1 VVQRKSTFA
10 DPKCEHLCTQ
20 IEIFNRPKTLLEI
33 VQTDRAM
40 SMYARRQHAVATSK
54 PRLVTA
60 QQFEKRQ
67 MRRRADEGDIRTI
80 NRVINADAIAKT
92 TQRSDERVGALR
104 RQRRFQQ
111 QNDELEMEEIYRQ
124 RTHLE
129 EERQVLADQDNRLA
143 AALFAQ
149 KNATEARQAQ
159 ERRICDQSDELKE
172 LRAKIEA
179 ARLSKARDA
188 QVIQRDIRRKREQTL
203 ETALDKDQLKMFMGV
218 KSREGDINA
227 ELERKKNESKQDL
240 LSQIQDNERRKHD
253 AYLQYMH
260 EKREVDEVVAKLE
273 ASDRI
278 KAAQEAEKQAAAKR
292 EIQLYLQQ
300 REQIKLER
308 KQEQEAD
315 VERDRQHQIFM
326 EQRHQEEQAI
336 IRAQKK
342 KRDALKHKA
351 TAEIER
357 KRQEEENV
365 RNMLEELYQEQAE
378 QAAWEAEKAKEAK
391 EIKSKRDMVAAND
404 RQKVIRAERARAIQR
419 EEHEFK
425 TKMLEK
431 FAADARIAEQERVQ
445 GEEQKRVYMS
455 EVKNLMQMRRD
466 AYDRAITEE
475 QQERSRHS
483 QQEEARKAVV
493 ERERQRLL
501 AEVADELRD
510 YLPPGALQTNE
521 DYELVH
527 GKKIRQE
534 QSYLSQLDA
543 GQTPFSHD
551 FTNMRTH

>member
-1 VVQRKSTFA
+1 
-10 DPKCEHLCTQ
+10 
-20 IEIFNRPKTLLEI
+20 
-33 VQTDRAM
+33 M
-40 SMYARRQHAVATSK
+40 
-54 PRLVTA
+54 
-60 QQFEKRQ
+60 
-67 MRRRADEGDIRTI
+67 
-80 NRVINADAIAKT
+80 
-92 TQRSDERVGALR
+92 
-104 RQRRFQQ
+104 
-111 QNDELEMEEIYRQ
+111 EMEAIYRQ

-149 KNATEARQAQ
+149 KNATEARRAQ
-159 ERRICDQSDELKE
+159 DRRICDQSDELKE

-179 ARLSKARDA
+179 ARLNKARDA
-188 QVIQRDIRRKREQTL
+188 QVIQRDTRRKREKTL
-203 ETALDKDQLKMFMGV
+203 QIALDRDQLKMFMGV
-218 KSREGDINA
+218 KSREGDIDA
-227 ELERKKNESKQDL
+227 ELERKKTESKQDL
-240 LSQIQDNERRKHD
+240 LLQIQDNERRKEQ
-253 AYLQYMH
+253 AYQQYMQ

-273 ASDRI
+273 ASDRV
-278 KAAQEAEKQAAAKR
+278 KAAQEADKQAAAKR
-292 EIQLYLQQ
+292 EIQAYLQQ

-326 EQRHQEEQAI
+326 EQRHQQEQAI
-336 IRAQKK
+336 VRAQKK

-378 QAAWEAEKAKEAK
+378 QAAWEAEKAREAK
-391 EIKSKRDMVAAND
+391 EVQSRRDMVTAND
-404 RQKVIRAERARAIQR
+404 RQKVIRAERARALQK

-431 FAADARIAEQERVQ
+431 FAADERIAEQERVQ
-445 GEEQKRVYMS
+445 VKEQKQVYMS

-475 QQERSRHS
+475 QQERQRHLS
-483 QQEEARKAVV
+483 EEEARKAVV

-510 YLPPGALQTNE
+510 YLPPGALQTDA

-527 GKKIRQE
+527 GKQIRQE
-534 QSYLSQLDA
+534 QSYLSQLNQ

-551 FTNMRTH
+551 FTNTRTH